1 LGLELPYASVTNLMR
16 LPCFGVRPFHYFAIF
31 ATIYIAFADNNQTSL
46 KNNYICLLKQN
57 ENYV

>member
-1 LGLELPYASVTNLMR
+1 MVTLEFAPFLQNVAFN
-16 LPCFGVRPFHYFAIF
+16 VRPFHYFAIF